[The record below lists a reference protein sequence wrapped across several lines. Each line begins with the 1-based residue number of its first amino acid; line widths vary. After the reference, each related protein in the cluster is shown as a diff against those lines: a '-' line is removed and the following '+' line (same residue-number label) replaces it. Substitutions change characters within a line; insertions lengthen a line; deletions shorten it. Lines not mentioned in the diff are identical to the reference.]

1 MSPADPDCIFCRIA
15 GGEIPAQVVAR
26 SDHAMAFRDLTPQ
39 APVHV
44 LVIPSSHLGS
54 VAEASGEEGEL
65 LLGRVMAL
73 AVETAAQLGLAEG
86 GYRLVVN
93 HGPQGGQSVGHLH
106 VHLLG
111 GRQMHWPPG

>member
-1 MSPADPDCIFCRIA
+1 MSPTDPGCIFCRIVS
-15 GGEIPAQVVAR
+15 GEIPAQVIAR
-26 SDHAMAFRDLTPQ
+26 SDHALAFHDLTPK

-44 LVIPSSHLGS
+44 LVIPTTHLGS
-54 VAEASGEEGEL
+54 AAEATGAVGEL

-73 AVETAAQLGLAEG
+73 AVQTAAQLGLAED
-86 GYRLVVN
+86 GYRLVIN
-93 HGPQGGQSVGHLH
+93 SGPNGGQSVGHLH